1 MLKPKCWSKMC
12 LSAFHLEVARFSWG
26 FQGRGKIDK
35 KSIFFCQETLC
46 PAQFFHLPTYYS
58 IKCTFPQN
66 GQTYSEENFFG
77 ALAIEISPVGIRSP
91 HVTSFLPLRPV
102 FPFSQ
107 PLPTTLSHYHT
118 ARNLSRVGS
127 NDCLLYFSSAF
138 LPLPSQHHTSSSP
151 PHSLDKRRKGW
162 LPELTFK
169 ADTPQQMHLRYQ
181 LVDVHFTFFTLWSSF
196 KVDRGPSTQTDG
208 QISAFLTAPL
218 FWPTNPPRKSSPS
231 SLQTPT

>member
-1 MLKPKCWSKMC
+1 MLAHDVFVCFSPWS
-12 LSAFHLEVARFSWG
+12 SQGFLEVFKEEGRETKSFSA
-26 FQGRGKIDK
+26 KKLLKKDK
-35 KSIFFCQETLC
+35 KL
-46 PAQFFHLPTYYS
+46 FHLPTYYS

-107 PLPTTLSHYHT
+107 PLPTTLFKHYHT

-196 KVDRGPSTQTDG
+196 KVDTAPSTQTDG